1 MQNVPEHIYTPQGAE
16 ADQSPIVVASES
28 MLSREDR
35 WSQMGQ
41 KGGVV
46 WLTGLSASGKSTI
59 SRNLEWQLHQE
70 GRKVFA
76 LDGDNLRLGLC
87 DDLGFSEKDRNE
99 NLRRAGHVALLMAEA
114 GLIVLCAFISPY
126 NLQRSELRTLCGQ
139 RGIPFFEVYVNTSI
153 EVCEKRDPKGLY
165 KRARDGKI
173 LGMTGYDSPYEPPS
187 NPDLTLLTNETSITD
202 AVARLR
208 KALETAGW
216 L

>member
-1 MQNVPEHIYTPQGAE
+1 MQNVPEHISTPQGAE
-16 ADQSPIVVASES
+16 ADQSAVVVASES
-28 MLSREDR
+28 MLTREDR
-35 WSQMGQ
+35 WSRMGQ

-99 NLRRAGHVALLMAEA
+99 NLRRAGHVALLMAET

-139 RGIPFFEVYVNTSI
+139 RSIPFL
-153 EVCEKRDPKGLY
+153 DPCREGRLDVGASTFGNVQEMQTGLLLKKEKGLLVC
-165 KRARDGKI
+165 RDEHASG
-173 LGMTGYDSPYEPPS
+173 
-187 NPDLTLLTNETSITD
+187 
-202 AVARLR
+202 R
-208 KALETAGW
+208 
-216 L
+216 